1 METPHS
7 GEPSAADTSV
17 WTPPLP
23 EAPGFQHDMIATPG
37 LRTHV
42 ATVGEGPPVVLLH
55 GLPQHWWQ
63 WRDVAPAIAAHGYR
77 VICPDLRGAGWTE
90 ADDPGIGHETRMHDL
105 IAVLDALGVDRAH
118 VMTHDLGAL
127 TGMHLAYAHPERVR
141 TLVQL
146 SVPPGF
152 MRFTPKIIPAF
163 RHYPRLLWGGHR
175 RSLCWVL
182 TPPYTMRPMSEETL
196 DAYLRVEARP
206 EVARATRKVLLG
218 MIRPEMAW
226 LMGPHYTRMRLQ
238 PPTLVAFGDH
248 DRPFTE
254 PVVRG
259 MCRDH
264 ADRAERFE
272 LAFIPNAAHFVTDDA
287 ADAVAA
293 LAVDWFQREG
303 GER

>member
-1 METPHS
+1 MDTPHT
-7 GEPSAADTSV
+7 GEPAADTRIWS
-17 WTPPLP
+17 PPLP
-23 EAPGFQHDMIATPG
+23 AAPGFAHMIVETPG

-55 GLPQHWWQ
+55 GFPEHWWQ
-63 WRDVAPAIAAHGYR
+63 WRDVAPAIAAQGYR

-90 ADDPGIGHETRMHDL
+90 ADDPQIRHETRMHDL
-105 IAVLDALGVDRAH
+105 LALFEVLGVDRPH
-118 VMTHDLGAL
+118 VVSHDLGAL

-152 MRFTPKIIPAF
+152 MRFTPRMMPAF
-163 RHYPRLLWGGHR
+163 RHYPRMLWGGHR
-175 RSLCWVL
+175 RSLSWLFVS
-182 TPPYTMRPMSEETL
+182 PYLVRPMTAETL
-196 DAYLRVEARP
+196 DAYLRVAARP

-218 MIRPEMAW
+218 MITPEIAW
-226 LMGPHYTRMRLQ
+226 LMGPHYKRMRLQ

-248 DRPFTE
+248 DWPFTE
-254 PVVRG
+254 SVVRG

-264 ADRAERFE
+264 DRCADRFE
-272 LAFIPNAAHFVTDDA
+272 LAFIPHAAHFVTDDA
-287 ADAVAA
+287 PDAVADLA
-293 LAVDWFQREG
+293 LDWFRREG